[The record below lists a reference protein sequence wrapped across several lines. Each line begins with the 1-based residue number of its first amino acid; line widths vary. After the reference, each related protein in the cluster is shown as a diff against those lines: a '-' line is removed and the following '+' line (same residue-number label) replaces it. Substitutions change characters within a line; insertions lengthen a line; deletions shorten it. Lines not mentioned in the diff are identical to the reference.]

1 MSLTEIE
8 RNVVLVA
15 LDHMEEH
22 PDAIETEHLM
32 DPELYLKRVK
42 AVKSARSK
50 IKRQGEK
57 S

>member
-22 PDAIETEHLM
+22 LDTIEDDHLM
-32 DPELYLKRVK
+32 DPQLYLSRVK

>member
-1 MSLTEIE
+1 MKLSNYEK
-8 RNVVLVA
+8 NVILVA

-22 PDAIETEHLM
+22 LDAIETEHLM